1 MIENIAACRLVY
13 DTSENEEEN
22 YEVQFNVV
30 MGDQVETEFDAEI
43 KSALEDIDNKMF
55 DYEQQ
60 L

>member
-1 MIENIAACRLVY
+1 
-13 DTSENEEEN
+13 
-22 YEVQFNVV
+22 
-30 MGDQVETEFDAEI
+30 MGDQVETEFDTEI